1 MRSRRRGGCAS
12 TRRSRAVSETVSF
25 ILVFALI
32 TSTVGVVYVSGF
44 SGLQDARDA
53 ERFTNAERA
62 FDVMADNLADIHHED
77 APSRATEL
85 KLAESQLLLGQSH
98 SIGVDI
104 EGRDAVDDPGKS
116 YQPILFRTGSGPELV
131 YENGALIRTDASGGS
146 VMLREPD
153 FVSRGTGDDRILVV
167 PMILTNPGD
176 GRSNVGGSTTVLVRA
191 EHAGTERFPDATTSV
206 TLTLDTTTER
216 APVWE
221 RYFESE
227 LGRECELTGVAE
239 STVTCSDV
247 PVGRVHVTAT
257 YLTVE
262 FE

>member
-1 MRSRRRGGCAS
+1 MRDRRTRAS
-12 TRRSRAVSETVSF
+12 GEPSRRSRAVSETVSF
-25 ILVFALI
+25 ILVFALV

-62 FDVMADNLADIHHED
+62 FDVMADNIADIHHDD

-85 KLAESQLLLGQSH
+85 KLAEAQLLLGESN
-98 SIGVDI
+98 SMNVTDDESMFI
-104 EGRDAVDDPGKS
+104 EKS
-116 YQPILFRTGSGPELV
+116 YQPIIFRTGSGAELA
-131 YENGALIRTDASGGS
+131 YENGALIRTDPGGGS

-153 FVSRGTGDDRILVV
+153 FVSRGTGEDRILVV
-167 PMILTNPGD
+167 PMILTNSGD

-191 EHAGTERFPDATTSV
+191 EHAGTERFPEATTSV
-206 TLTLDTTTER
+206 TFRLNTTAER
-216 APVWE
+216 APAWE

-227 LGRECELTGVAE
+227 LGRECELTGAAAA
-239 STVTCSDV
+239 SVTCSDV
-247 PVGRVHVTAT
+247 PIDRVHVTAT
-257 YLTVE
+257 YLNVE

>member
-1 MRSRRRGGCAS
+1 M
-12 TRRSRAVSETVSF
+12 SETVSF

-32 TSTVGVVYVSGF
+32 TGTVGVVYVSGF

-85 KLAESQLLLGQSH
+85 KLADAQLLLGQSH
-98 SIGVDI
+98 SVGVDI
-104 EGRDAVDDPGKS
+104 ASRDAVDDPEKS
-116 YQPILFRTGSGPELV
+116 YQPILFRTGSGSELV
-131 YENGALIRTDASGGS
+131 YENGAVIRTDPGGGA

-153 FVSRGTGDDRILVV
+153 LVSRGTGNERELVV

-176 GRSNVGGSTTVLVRA
+176 GRTNVGGSTTVLVRA
-191 EHAGTERFPDATTSV
+191 EHAETERFPEATDTTV

-216 APVWE
+216 APVWA
-221 RYFESE
+221 RYFEAE
-227 LGRECELTGVAE
+227 LDRDCELTGAAE
-239 STVTCSDV
+239 STVTCSDI
-247 PVGRVHVTAT
+247 PVDSVYVTAT
-257 YLTVE
+257 YLNVE